1 MILLLLLWLGQ
12 ITPASWL
19 TSLLVLGKSLVNQK
33 SSQKCHLTFVKVR
46 ILDKVIGLWAFEVQT
61 LYQKYQGPPIV
72 VIFKWPYCFP
82 FFLGE
87 VVMSLELESAYESL
101 LFRNELPVAWRLLA
115 FRSEANLRDFLKDLD
130 QRMKFFKVGFFW
142 SATEIIFWTITL

>member
-1 MILLLLLWLGQ
+1 MIPYFFYGSGMYRKHPNH
-12 ITPASWL
+12 TYGRNRNNSA
-19 TSLLVLGKSLVNQK
+19 NN
-33 SSQKCHLTFVKVR
+33 
-46 ILDKVIGLWAFEVQT
+46 WAF
-61 LYQKYQGPPIV
+61 
-72 VIFKWPYCFP
+72 VIFISKQSLFKLPYFIL

-130 QRMKFFKVGFFW
+130 QRMKFFKVGFF
-142 SATEIIFWTITL
+142 